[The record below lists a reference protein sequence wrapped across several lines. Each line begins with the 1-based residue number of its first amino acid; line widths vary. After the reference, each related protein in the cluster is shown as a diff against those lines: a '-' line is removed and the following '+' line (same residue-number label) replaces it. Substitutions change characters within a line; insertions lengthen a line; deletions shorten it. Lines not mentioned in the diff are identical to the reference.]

1 MLSLV
6 TLYHFFLF
14 QVRAGLANVER
25 TAVQCRARTGVENRS
40 ICLYPVVQASGR
52 TSILPDCSTLRSQ
65 SAQLGNLFLTQ
76 PPFYHTWH
84 KAIQRNLRLVFWQ
97 PPFYHTGVGSQCE
110 NFDSKEINFL
120 SPLSIFVYGPI
131 YSFIWTYSFTN
142 APKQTVLSLH

>member
-1 MLSLV
+1 MSSLQNGNFIRGSV
-6 TLYHFFLF
+6 SDRIIRAKSQFLLLKLQKPNCRLEYHKNP
-14 QVRAGLANVER
+14 GSP
-25 TAVQCRARTGVENRS
+25 GVDT
-40 ICLYPVVQASGR
+40 SGR

-120 SPLSIFVYGPI
+120 SPLSIFVVRRPNRLLAI
-131 YSFIWTYSFTN
+131 
-142 APKQTVLSLH
+142 TVQIENVVS

>member
-1 MLSLV
+1 MHASATASSSSSRDRRTSYFCNIYRV
-6 TLYHFFLF
+6 T
-14 QVRAGLANVER
+14 
-25 TAVQCRARTGVENRS
+25 
-40 ICLYPVVQASGR
+40 SGR

-120 SPLSIFVYGPI
+120 SPLSIFVVSCNSQLPCLHLFCPLHRERYCVDVA
-131 YSFIWTYSFTN
+131 SKRQKWLT
-142 APKQTVLSLH
+142 SLN